1 MRYITKLFFSLLFV
15 AIQAAAQS
23 PSTAWQTESVTEI
36 NREPMRAAFYVYDT
50 REAALEGVEKADWR
64 LASNYLD
71 LNGTWKFKWVES
83 PVEYPG
89 DFFRPD
95 FDDSKWDEF
104 EVPAHWELHGYGY
117 PIYVNTTYEFEY
129 LMGPDPPHVPHDYN
143 PVGSY
148 RRKVVI
154 DSSWIGKE
162 IFIHFGAVKSNIWLW
177 VNGEFVGYG
186 EDSFLPSEFN
196 ITPFIKEGENI
207 IAFQAYRWSS
217 GTYLECQDMWR
228 MSGVLRDIYLYART
242 PVHIRDVEVIPDLD
256 ESYENGSLK
265 IIPSFANVNWG
276 AGYELEIELLY
287 DGTLLYRSAHAGYS
301 LKDEPLFITIEQP
314 HKWSAETPNLYQ
326 LLLTLKNE
334 EDTTLEVIPLNVG
347 FRKVEIIDGK
357 FLVNGEPI
365 LIKGVNRHEVDPVTG
380 YILSRE
386 RMEEDIRIMKQL
398 NINAVR
404 TAHYPNDPY
413 WYHLCDRYGI
423 YVLDEA
429 NLESHGMGYHL
440 AFTLG
445 NQPSWKDAHLARVQR
460 MVERDKNYP
469 SVIYW
474 SLGNE
479 AGNGYNMYEAYL
491 WLKNRDSRPVQ
502 YERAHV
508 DWNLNFEWN
517 TDVLCPQYPSPQALE
532 NFALENPDSP
542 RPFIISEYAHAM
554 GNSLGNF
561 REYWDVIKKYHPVL
575 QGGFIWDFV
584 DQAIYKVTTEGDTI
598 LSYGGDWGPDYLP
611 SDQNFLANGIIYPD
625 RRYNPAAYEV
635 RKVHQNIAT
644 QLLEPGKGIIEIEN
658 KKFFTD
664 LSNVEMEWIVIVD
677 GYEKQK
683 GRVETLIVPPRESK
697 TFSLPIGSLPES
709 RSEVFLNINYFLKR
723 DEPLLPAGYKIAY
736 EQLLLKSGERETVSV
751 SPPDKFEISEDDE
764 KIILSTRAAKW
775 TFDKQSGFLV
785 SYVWNNH
792 ELFEKG
798 YSLKPNFW
806 RPPVDNDYGAG
817 IQRRLAVWKDATH
830 NPQLLSIN
838 VDSSNGYYTV
848 LSIHDLGNANA
859 ELNLFYEFGGDG
871 ETIITQTLNVKGQTP
886 SPDEANRRRDG
897 TVYLPKFGMQLVVPQ
912 NFSEIEYYGRGPHE
926 NYADRKYG
934 SRIGIYRQTVDEQY
948 FPYVRPQE
956 TGNKSDVRWFSLY
969 GGEIGIRIESDDYE
983 YSLNVAARNYTD
995 EDLDGGESKKQKH
1008 AATLQPRP
1016 YTVVNIDYQQM
1027 GVGGIQSWG
1036 EWPLLNYRLLYGNHS
1051 YQYKIV
1057 PFRR

>member
-1 MRYITKLFFSLLFV
+1 MRYITNVFFSLSFV
-15 AIQAAAQS
+15 AILAAAQS
-23 PSTAWQTESVTEI
+23 PFTAWQIESVTEI
-36 NREPMRAAFYVYDT
+36 NREPMRATFYVYDS

-64 LASNYLD
+64 LSSNYLD
-71 LNGTWKFKWVES
+71 LNGSWKFNWVEN
-83 PVEYPG
+83 PIDAPK
-89 DFFRPD
+89 DFFHPGY
-95 FDDSKWDEF
+95 DDSIWDDF
-104 EVPAHWELHGYGY
+104 KVPAHWELHGYGY
-117 PIYVNTTYEFEY
+117 LIYVNTTYEFEY
-129 LMGPDPPHVPHDYN
+129 LMEPDPPHVPHDYN

-148 RRKVVI
+148 RRKVLI
-154 DSSWIGKE
+154 DSSWLGKE
-162 IFIHFGAVKSNIWLW
+162 IFIHFGAVKSNLWLW

-196 ITPFIKEGENI
+196 ITPYIHEGENI
-207 IAFQAYRWSS
+207 IAFQVYRWSS

-228 MSGVLRDIYLYART
+228 MSGVLRDVYLYARN
-242 PVHIRDVEVIPDLD
+242 PVHIRDVEIIPDLD
-256 ESYENGSLK
+256 ELYEDGSLK
-265 IIPSFANVNWG
+265 IMPSFANVNRG

-287 DGTLLYRSAHAGYS
+287 DGTLLYRSAHAVSS

-380 YILSRE
+380 YILSRK

-517 TDVLCPQYPSPQALE
+517 TDVLCPQYPSPRALE
-532 NFALENPDSP
+532 NFALENPERP

-561 REYWDVIKKYHPVL
+561 KEYWDVIERYHPIL

-584 DQAIYKVTTEGDTI
+584 DQAIYKITTDGDTI

-625 RRYNPAAYEV
+625 RRYNPSAYEV

-644 QLLEPGKGIIEIEN
+644 RLIDAGNGVIEIAN
-658 KKFFTD
+658 KNFFID
-664 LSNVEMEWIVIVD
+664 LSNVELEWIVIVD
-677 GYEKQK
+677 GYEQER
-683 GRVETLIVPPRESK
+683 GRVGALTVPPRQSI
-697 TFSLPIGSLPES
+697 TLSLPVGSYIDS
-709 RSEVFLNINYFLKR
+709 GSEVFLNVDYFLKR
-723 DEPLLPAGYKIAY
+723 DEPLLPAGFRIAY
-736 EQLLLKSGERETVSV
+736 NQLILRSGERKTVSV
-751 SPPDKFEISEDDE
+751 IAPGKIWISEDDE
-764 KIILSTRAAKW
+764 QIELRSHEAKW
-775 TFDKQSGFLV
+775 TFDKHSGFLV
-785 SYVWNNH
+785 SYVWNNS
-792 ELFEKG
+792 ELFEDG
-798 YSLKPNFW
+798 FALRPNFW

-817 IQRRLAVWKDATH
+817 IQRRLAVWKDATT
-830 NPQLLSIN
+830 NPGLLTIS
-838 VDSSNGYYTV
+838 VDSTGGEYAVSST
-848 LSIHDLGNANA
+848 HDLGDANA
-859 ELNLFYEFGGDG
+859 KLHLVYEFGDSG
-871 ETIITQTLNVKGQTP
+871 EVLVTQSMKVNGPIP
-886 SPDEANRRRDG
+886 SAEEADRKRDG
-897 TVYLPKFGMQLVVPQ
+897 TVYLPKFGMQVVLPEE
-912 NFSEIEYYGRGPHE
+912 FSEVEYYGRGPHE
-926 NYADRKYG
+926 NYADRNYS
-934 SRIGIYRQTVDEQY
+934 SRIGTYRQTVEEQY

-956 TGNKSDVRWFSLY
+956 TGNKSDVRWFSVLTAD
-969 GGEIGIRIESDDYE
+969 IGLRIESDKPI
-983 YSLNVAARNYTD
+983 NVTTRSFLDN
-995 EDLDGGESKKQKH
+995 DLDGGKEKQQSH
-1008 AATLQPRP
+1008 AAKLQPRP
-1016 YTVVNIDYQQM
+1016 FTVVSIDYKQM
-1027 GVGGIQSWG
+1027 GVGGIESWG
-1036 EWPLLNYRLLYGNHS
+1036 AWPLSQYRLLYGDYS
-1051 YQYKIV
+1051 YRLKIF
-1057 PFRR
+1057 PFER